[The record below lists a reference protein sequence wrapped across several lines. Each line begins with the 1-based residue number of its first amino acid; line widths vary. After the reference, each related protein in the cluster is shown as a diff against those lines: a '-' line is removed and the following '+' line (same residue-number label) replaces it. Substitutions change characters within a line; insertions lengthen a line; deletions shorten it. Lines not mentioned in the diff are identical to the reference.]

1 VLWLEDPRDHHRI
14 DHAVAAWRAGDEAE
28 VARAM
33 LGLGVEL
40 AEGALARTA
49 DARMLRVLVKA
60 ARSGEGR
67 EPGWHA
73 TRGDGGA
80 LRLDGQLVA
89 HARSGADPGP
99 AAHAMLASIA
109 AAPDDDPP
117 RLVLADWL
125 SERDDA
131 MGEVIARSVAIASA
145 SGVRARVALAAQAP
159 APAVE
164 RPWLLVRRTG
174 LDADDEQ
181 PLVLPSRD
189 AALSA
194 AERYRGH
201 PLGALELDAAELEV
215 EDGALLGAWL
225 STLPLEALALRTIS
239 RVDGMI
245 AAHTGFASAL
255 LEASRLPRLR
265 RLALDNVAIAEPWLD
280 ALRART
286 RLRAFELLAPDAGS
300 LFEGVPSIFLAF
312 LGSEQRITSLTVRTP
327 LDERGHDLLS
337 RCRWPLRGLTLAAE
351 PPQLGSLAGAPLLGR
366 LERLDLGLVT
376 AADADAFESF
386 CLALRPAPRRIALHA
401 LDADAHPT
409 TAPREAASEL
419 LRGLAA
425 ASPWQSE
432 LAELSLRGLP
442 CDEAALRAR
451 EIDLLGRAGLFARA
465 ARIDL
470 RHNALGDDGALALL
484 DHTRAFDALLLA
496 GNGIGPDLLRALA
509 AAKQALGV
517 VELDLSHNPLG
528 DEGAAAL
535 AATPFHELRRLD
547 LRHAEITPA
556 GVAAV
561 EAAPWFDA
569 LDCDPFGRDALA

>member
-1 VLWLEDPRDHHRI
+1 
-14 DHAVAAWRAGDEAE
+14 
-28 VARAM
+28 
-33 LGLGVEL
+33 
-40 AEGALARTA
+40 
-49 DARMLRVLVKA
+49 
-60 ARSGEGR
+60 
-67 EPGWHA
+67 
-73 TRGDGGA
+73 
-80 LRLDGQLVA
+80 
-89 HARSGADPGP
+89 
-99 AAHAMLASIA
+99 
-109 AAPDDDPP
+109 
-117 RLVLADWL
+117 
-125 SERDDA
+125 
-131 MGEVIARSVAIASA
+131 
-145 SGVRARVALAAQAP
+145 
-159 APAVE
+159 
-164 RPWLLVRRTG
+164 
-174 LDADDEQ
+174 
-181 PLVLPSRD
+181 
-189 AALSA
+189 
-194 AERYRGH
+194 
-201 PLGALELDAAELEV
+201 
-215 EDGALLGAWL
+215 
-225 STLPLEALALRTIS
+225 
-239 RVDGMI
+239 MI

-401 LDADAHPT
+401 LDADARPT

-442 CDEAALRAR
+442 CDEAALHAFARAPRRPQPRHLALTHAELRAR